1 MELFSARAV
10 GSRIAVV
17 IHVLNLEQ
25 FSVLL
30 GFDPL
35 DLALHFGLQFDQ
47 ARRDR
52 GVLGHAG
59 SCTELIG
66 VEPDIHPLTREGVEQ
81 IVVPDFFVHLVVG
94 LVLVFVGLDGKH
106 RVADEFAMIDA
117 AAD

>member
-17 IHVLNLEQ
+17 IHILNLEQ
-25 FSVLL
+25 FSILL

-35 DLALHFGLQFDQ
+35 DLALYFCLQFDQ
-47 ARRDR
+47 ARRDC

-59 SCTELIG
+59 FIAELIG
-66 VEPDIHPLTREGVEQ
+66 VEPDVDPFTREGVEQ
-81 IVVPDFFVHLVVG
+81 IVVSDFFVHRVVG

-106 RVADEFAMIDA
+106 RVADEFAVVDA